1 MKSERAGWMKQARD
15 WQRVKSADLRPCC
28 AQLMSSVFHVL
39 YWFILVLSIN
49 TLILANIYVP
59 RASLWG
65 KKSIMLS
72 KLKVLRSLCGQGSVK
87 YQEDLKDLGQILTV
101 ICYCVT

>member
-49 TLILANIYVP
+49 TLILAKHLCP
-59 RASLWG
+59 KGFPLG

-72 KLKVLRSLCGQGSVK
+72 KLKVL
-87 YQEDLKDLGQILTV
+87 
-101 ICYCVT
+101 